1 MTSSYLHF
9 PEFDPVIFSIGPVA
23 LHWYGLMYLV
33 GFIFAMWLATRR
45 ANRPGSGWTKNEVEN
60 LLYAGFLGVFLGG
73 RIGYVLFY
81 NFPQFM
87 ADPLYLFRVWDG
99 GMSFHGGLIGVIVV
113 MIIFARRTKRSFF
126 QVSDFIAP
134 LIPFGLGA
142 GRLGNFIN
150 GELWGRVDPNFP
162 FAMLFPGSRTE
173 DILLLQTNPQ
183 WQSIFDTYGVLPR
196 HPSQLY
202 ELLLEGVVLFIILNL
217 YIRKPRPMGAV
228 SGLFLIG
235 YGAFRIIVEFFRQPD
250 AQFTGAWV
258 QYISMGQILS
268 IPMIVAGVIM
278 MVWAYRRSPPQLVSC
293 APIKLYLELMKTVL
307 YDAKHK
313 NDRTGTGTLSIFGH
327 QMRFNLQDG
336 FPLVTTK
343 RCHLRSIIHEL
354 LWFLQG
360 DTNIAYLHENNV
372 TIWDEW
378 ADENGDLGPVYG
390 KQWRAWPTPD
400 GRHIDQ
406 ITTVLNQLKN
416 DPDSRRIIVSA
427 WNVGEL
433 DKMALAPCHAFFQF
447 YVADGKLSCQLYQ
460 RSCDVFLGLPFNIAS
475 YALLVHMMAQQCD
488 LEVGDFVWTGGD
500 THLYSNHMDQTHLQ
514 LSREPRPLPK
524 LIIKR
529 KPESIFDYR
538 FEDFEIE
545 GYDPH
550 PGIKAP
556 VAI

>member
-173 DILLLQTNPQ
+173 DILL
-183 WQSIFDTYGVLPR
+183 PR

-278 MVWAYRRSPPQLVSC
+278 MVWAYRRSPQQHVS
-293 APIKLYLELMKTVL
+293 
-307 YDAKHK
+307 
-313 NDRTGTGTLSIFGH
+313 
-327 QMRFNLQDG
+327 
-336 FPLVTTK
+336 
-343 RCHLRSIIHEL
+343 
-354 LWFLQG
+354 
-360 DTNIAYLHENNV
+360 
-372 TIWDEW
+372 
-378 ADENGDLGPVYG
+378 
-390 KQWRAWPTPD
+390 
-400 GRHIDQ
+400 
-406 ITTVLNQLKN
+406 
-416 DPDSRRIIVSA
+416 
-427 WNVGEL
+427 
-433 DKMALAPCHAFFQF
+433 
-447 YVADGKLSCQLYQ
+447 
-460 RSCDVFLGLPFNIAS
+460 
-475 YALLVHMMAQQCD
+475 
-488 LEVGDFVWTGGD
+488 
-500 THLYSNHMDQTHLQ
+500 
-514 LSREPRPLPK
+514 
-524 LIIKR
+524 
-529 KPESIFDYR
+529 
-538 FEDFEIE
+538 
-545 GYDPH
+545 
-550 PGIKAP
+550 
-556 VAI
+556 